1 MEIRKLINY
10 LILLCFLFD
19 MDILDFYNFGLWLWM
34 FGLEVFKI
42 LLILKDMN
50 VSKYGNMNYFI
61 RMCFRMLIINYVC
74 SVEMLL
80 GL

>member
-1 MEIRKLINY
+1 
-10 LILLCFLFD
+10 
-19 MDILDFYNFGLWLWM
+19 
-34 FGLEVFKI
+34 
-42 LLILKDMN
+42 MN

-61 RMCFRMLIINYVC
+61 RVCFQDVNNYVC